1 MPSRSLPE
9 YCPAR
14 RYPSLAWV
22 LLTGLLLSGCA
33 TAPEPEAETPTPP
46 AQEPTLPAAPTD
58 PFELLETPAE
68 ERGPG
73 ELVLV
78 AVGDVAQ
85 PARQWPEITES
96 LGDSVFDPTRELLA
110 SGDLVFMNLESPLT
124 ERPPVPD
131 KRFAYTTPPE
141 RLAWYLDAGFNMISL
156 ANNHIADAGEA
167 GIQDTVETIDSRAR
181 VRGETV
187 FHAGAGRAGPA
198 RYEPVRIEPEG
209 RDLTIAFFAAGFS
222 DSPSV
227 IHWSRDEGL
236 FRAIRTAAE
245 SGDFDLIVVSAH
257 AGIEYEHVPADSV
270 RQAYRRYIV
279 EGADLVLG
287 HHPHVIQPV
296 EHYGDGLIFYSL
308 GNFVFAS
315 RTQRHHAT
323 DARLYGMMARI
334 VIRDRRLKG
343 AEIVPLWV
351 NNSEGWTLA
360 DGSYLPRTEFT
371 PKVLEAGFAR
381 EFFKD
386 LEDWSRESGATV
398 PETVNDRG
406 RIRLD

>member
-1 MPSRSLPE
+1 MRSWSRPTSHSSRHRWPLVVMLGLCLTACASQPPETSQADKPLP
-9 YCPAR
+9 
-14 RYPSLAWV
+14 
-22 LLTGLLLSGCA
+22 LT
-33 TAPEPEAETPTPP
+33 AEPP
-46 AQEPTLPAAPTD
+46 ASSTD
-58 PFELLETPAE
+58 AFDLLDKPPE

-73 ELVLV
+73 DLVLV
-78 AVGDVAQ
+78 AVGDIAQ
-85 PARQWPEITES
+85 PKAQWPEITEA
-96 LGDSVFDPTRELLA
+96 LGGSVFDPTRELLA

-124 ERPPVPD
+124 DRPPVPD

-141 RLAWYLDAGFNMISL
+141 RLEWYLDAGFNMISL
-156 ANNHIADAGEA
+156 ANNHIADAGEG
-167 GIQDTVETIDSRAR
+167 GIQDTVRHIERRAR
-181 VRGETV
+181 ARGETV
-187 FHAGAGRAGPA
+187 FHAGAGRSGSA
-198 RYEPVRIEPEG
+198 RYEPVRIQPEG
-209 RDLTIAFFAAGFS
+209 RDLRVAYFAAGFS

-227 IHWSRDEGL
+227 VHWSRDEGL
-236 FRAIRTAAE
+236 FRVIRASAE
-245 SGDFDLIVVSAH
+245 SGEFDLVVVSAH
-257 AGIEYEHVPADSV
+257 AGIEYQHLPADSV
-270 RQAYRRYIV
+270 QAAYRRYV
-279 EGADLVLG
+279 DAGADLVLG

-296 EHYGDGLIFYSL
+296 ERYGDGLIFYSL

-334 VIRDRRLKG
+334 VIRDRQLKG